1 MLSAFDRSM
10 IKVLSS
16 RRALSVSAPL
26 WPFPCREAA
35 VRFRGVFHISTNLRP
50 PITGL
55 VVR

>member
-35 VRFRGVFHISTNLRP
+35 VRFRGVFHISTNLHP